1 MTRRRSTS
9 LVVVA
14 MASLLVQWCEGAE
27 LYVRVVD
34 QGKPVAGL
42 TAENFRVVE
51 GGRGRTVVQAQPA
64 GPASVVLLVENSET
78 SWRYLSEVNSAMRG
92 FLKAAPNGNE
102 YSLVSFSDQQNV
114 EAALTAEAE
123 QVAAAFA
130 GRKQSRWGYVAAY
143 DALDQVLD
151 ALREVQ
157 GLRVVLM
164 VGAGEDSFS
173 RASFSDVIRR
183 LETENV
189 VVYSLQLGGS
199 ATFASGGE
207 GTDLHRGGQF
217 MQAVAE
223 RSGGERY
230 CPNCEAGYRTA
241 VEEILDSLAT
251 FYRVQYESEEAPK
264 GQAVELNVQAF
275 RLDDDV
281 RTDYRVNAKP
291 VVRFSAR

>member
-1 MTRRRSTS
+1 MIRRSTS

-14 MASLLVQWCEGAE
+14 IALLLVQWSQGAE

-51 GGRGRTVVQAQPA
+51 GGRGRTVVQAEPA

-92 FLKAAPNGNE
+92 FLKAAPSGHQ
-102 YSLVSFSDQQNV
+102 YSLVSFSLEQNV
-114 EAALTAEAE
+114 EATLSAEAE
-123 QVAAAFA
+123 RVVAAYA
-130 GRKQSRWGYVAAY
+130 GRKQSTWSYVAAY

-151 ALREVQ
+151 ALRKVQ
-157 GLRVVLM
+157 GLRVVVM

-173 RASFSDVIRR
+173 RASFRDVIRR

-199 ATFASGGE
+199 AAFTSDGDGA
-207 GTDLHRGGQF
+207 DLHRGGQF
-217 MQAVAE
+217 MQAIAQ

-241 VEEILDSLAT
+241 VEEVLDSLAT
-251 FYRVQYESEEAPK
+251 FYRLQYDGEDAPK
-264 GQAVELNVQAF
+264 DEAVELSVEAF
-275 RLDDDV
+275 RLNDDV
-281 RTDYRVNAKP
+281 RHDYRVKAKP

>member
-1 MTRRRSTS
+1 MTRRSTS

-14 MASLLVQWCEGAE
+14 MAFLLVQWAQGGE

-34 QGKPVAGL
+34 QGKPVVGL
-42 TAENFRVVE
+42 TAENFRVVD
-51 GGRGRTVVQAQPA
+51 GGRGRTVVLAEPA

-92 FLKAAPNGNE
+92 FLKAAPKGNE
-102 YSLVSFSDQQNV
+102 YSLVSFSQEQNV
-114 EAALTAEAE
+114 EATLTAEAE
-123 QVAAAFA
+123 QVATAFA

-173 RASFSDVIRR
+173 RASFGDVIRR
-183 LETENV
+183 LEMENV

-199 ATFASGGE
+199 VALTNDGDGA
-207 GTDLHRGGQF
+207 DLHRGGQF
-217 MQAVAE
+217 MQAIAE
-223 RSGGERY
+223 CSGGERY

-251 FYRVQYESEEAPK
+251 FYRLQYDGEDAPQGEA
-264 GQAVELNVQAF
+264 VRLNVQAF

-281 RTDYRVNAKP
+281 RRDYGVKAKP
-291 VVRFSAR
+291 VVRSSTP